1 MNYGGFWLRLV
12 ALIID
17 SLVLG
22 MLQWIVIIPV
32 LGLLGFSFYAGSG
45 MDMDD
50 PESAAGLVGMA
61 MAGVGV
67 LWLLFTAVTVLY
79 FAFMESSKYQGTLGK
94 MALGLVVTD
103 MNGNKLDF
111 SKALVRNLCRI
122 ISNLTFLVGY
132 IVAAFT
138 EKRQA
143 LHDLIAGTLVLR
155 KNADTTIW

>member
-17 SLVLG
+17 SLILG

-45 MDMDD
+45 MDVDD

-79 FAFMESSKYQGTLGK
+79 FSFMESSKYQGTLGK

-155 KNADTTIW
+155 KNADTTI

>member
-1 MNYGGFWLRLV
+1 
-12 ALIID
+12 
-17 SLVLG
+17 
-22 MLQWIVIIPV
+22 
-32 LGLLGFSFYAGSG
+32 
-45 MDMDD
+45 
-50 PESAAGLVGMA
+50 
-61 MAGVGV
+61 
-67 LWLLFTAVTVLY
+67 
-79 FAFMESSKYQGTLGK
+79 
-94 MALGLVVTD
+94 

-155 KNADTTIW
+155 KNADTTI